1 MSHAAGYKAFGVAIH
16 QNQLRWT
23 SRETSHKKELEK
35 KPAII
40 AGCSCANSYKGLRI
54 KFTPKNRWSN

>member
-1 MSHAAGYKAFGVAIH
+1 MSHATGCKAFGVAIH
-16 QNQLRWT
+16 QNQLRWS

-40 AGCSCANSYKGLRI
+40 AGCLLCKLIQGA
-54 KFTPKNRWSN
+54 